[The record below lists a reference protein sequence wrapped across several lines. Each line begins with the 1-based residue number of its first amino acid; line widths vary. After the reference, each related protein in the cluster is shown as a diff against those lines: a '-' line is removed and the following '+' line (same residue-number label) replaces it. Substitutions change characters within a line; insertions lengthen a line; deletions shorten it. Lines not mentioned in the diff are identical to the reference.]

1 MRGRRWIV
9 FAMLLAL
16 HGALVVEPG
25 SGFARTWLLV
35 HFGLFLLWQPFVST
49 RRAVEP
55 FAGLLLLVIVAVT
68 VYFLAAWMVVT
79 WVLLLIGIL
88 GGRVFTTQAALRNR
102 FYLVAFAYLLA
113 ILLLWAV
120 PHGLLEQQIPEPI
133 AFFAYALLPFALALL
148 LVLPLG
154 PTEEDAGQV
163 FDFFYAVL
171 VFQLGVVL
179 VLGPPALMRFT
190 GEQYF
195 TAVMITAS
203 GFGVAL
209 FALAVLWNPLR
220 GFGGLR
226 AYFSR
231 YLLSVGMPF
240 ELWMRRIAALAETET
255 DSRRFLELSMEEI
268 ARLPWVVGASWRSP
282 DGEGRSGRIEG
293 HASRFEQHD
302 LELVFHTSF
311 RLSPA
316 LLLHMKLLAQ
326 VLGQFY
332 ESKRREKVQRHSAY
346 LHAVHETGAR
356 LTHDVK
362 NLLQSLYALMS
373 MAPHEPSAGYDRLL
387 QRQLPQL
394 TQRLHATLEKLRA
407 PEIATTELPVPA
419 AEWWQSVERRLAG
432 SGIACSASLASRREV
447 PGSLLDGFLENT
459 LENARAKAGDAG
471 PVRIS
476 IVFVAQDERVELAVC
491 DSGAAVD
498 AGIAG
503 RLFIE
508 PIERGEGLGIGLYH
522 VARQARDAGYRVELA
537 SNRDG
542 EVCFRLSREGG

>member
-1 MRGRRWIV
+1 M
-9 FAMLLAL
+9 
-16 HGALVVEPG
+16 
-25 SGFARTWLLV
+25 
-35 HFGLFLLWQPFVST
+35 
-49 RRAVEP
+49 
-55 FAGLLLLVIVAVT
+55 LLLVIVAVT

-120 PHGLLEQQIPEPI
+120 PDGLLEQQIPEPI
-133 AFFAYALLPFALALL
+133 AFFAHVVLPFALGLL

-154 PTEEDAGQV
+154 PSEEDAGQV

-195 TAVMITAS
+195 TAVMISAS

-209 FALAVLWNPLR
+209 FVLAVLWNPLR

-226 AYFSR
+226 AFFSR

-240 ELWMRRIAALAETET
+240 ELWMRRIAELAETES
-255 DSRRFLELSMEEI
+255 DSRRFLELSIEEI

-282 DGEGRSGRIEG
+282 DGSGQSGRTDG

-302 LELVFHTSF
+302 LEIVFHTAF

-346 LHAVHETGAR
+346 LQAVHETGAR

-373 MAPHEPSAGYDRLL
+373 MTPHEPSAGYDRLL

-407 PEIATTELPVPA
+407 PEVATTELPVPA
-419 AEWWQSVERRLAG
+419 PEWWNAVERRLAG
-432 SGIACSASLASRREV
+432 SGIACSASLASPRDV

-459 LENARAKAGDAG
+459 LENARAKASAG
-471 PVRIS
+471 APARIA
-476 IVFVAQDERVELAVC
+476 IVFLATDERVELAVC
-491 DSGAAVD
+491 DDGAAVE
-498 AGIAG
+498 AGIAA
-503 RLFIE
+503 RLFLE
-508 PIERGEGLGIGLYH
+508 PIERGAGLGIGLYH

-542 EVCFRLSREGG
+542 EVCFRLSREGR

>member
-1 MRGRRWIV
+1 MHMTGQRWIV

-16 HGALVVEPG
+16 HGALVAEPG

-55 FAGLLLLVIVAVT
+55 FAALLLLVIVAVT

-120 PHGLLEQQIPEPI
+120 PHGLLEQPIPDPI
-133 AFFAYALLPFALALL
+133 AFFAQALLPFALALL

-154 PTEEDAGQV
+154 PSEEHAGQV

-179 VLGPPALMRFT
+179 VLGPPALMRFS

-240 ELWMRRIAALAETET
+240 ELWMRRIAELAETES
-255 DSRRFLELSMEEI
+255 DARRFLELSVGEI
-268 ARLPWVVGASWRSP
+268 TRLPWVVGASWRSP
-282 DGEGRSGRIEG
+282 DG
-293 HASRFEQHD
+293 SRGAID
-302 LELVFHTSF
+302 I
-311 RLSPA
+311 
-316 LLLHMKLLAQ
+316 
-326 VLGQFY
+326 
-332 ESKRREKVQRHSAY
+332 SA
-346 LHAVHETGAR
+346 
-356 LTHDVK
+356 
-362 NLLQSLYALMS
+362 
-373 MAPHEPSAGYDRLL
+373 
-387 QRQLPQL
+387 
-394 TQRLHATLEKLRA
+394 
-407 PEIATTELPVPA
+407 
-419 AEWWQSVERRLAG
+419 
-432 SGIACSASLASRREV
+432 
-447 PGSLLDGFLENT
+447 
-459 LENARAKAGDAG
+459 
-471 PVRIS
+471 
-476 IVFVAQDERVELAVC
+476 
-491 DSGAAVD
+491 
-498 AGIAG
+498 
-503 RLFIE
+503 
-508 PIERGEGLGIGLYH
+508 
-522 VARQARDAGYRVELA
+522 
-537 SNRDG
+537 
-542 EVCFRLSREGG
+542 